1 MAIVVTEG
9 FALSE
14 ALGYFKPL
22 PKFTLT
28 IEEIKV

>member
-1 MAIVVTEG
+1 MPTVVTEG

-22 PKFTLT
+22 SEFTLT
-28 IEEIKV
+28 IEEIKG